1 MANYII
7 QKSNYSLVVF
17 KSDWG
22 ERRSRG
28 VGRTNQGSREQFN
41 ILLIED
47 CQEDTLLI
55 TKALEDTRFD
65 IAIKVL
71 EDGSDLTP
79 YLERRRRNGSSEK
92 PDLIL
97 LDWILTKVSG
107 SEVLR
112 QVKEDNRL
120 RRVPVVVLTGSRS
133 PDDVMTAY
141 ELGASAYLLKP
152 TTFAETKKVLLA
164 LAEFYFGIVQLP
176 REIEAEQRDLRD
188 RGKNGRPSRTC

>member
-1 MANYII
+1 M
-7 QKSNYSLVVF
+7 
-17 KSDWG
+17 G
-22 ERRSRG
+22 RRSKQG
-28 VGRTNQGSREQFN
+28 VGQTNQGSRGPFN

-47 CQEDTLLI
+47 CQEDALLI
-55 TKALEDTRFD
+55 TKALRETGFD
-65 IAIKVL
+65 IVIQAL

-79 YLERRRRNGSSEK
+79 YLEKGRRNGSDEK

-97 LDWILTKVSG
+97 LDWILTKVGG

-133 PDDVMTAY
+133 PEDVMTAY

-164 LAEFYFGIVQLP
+164 LAEFYFGVVQLP
-176 REIEAEQRDLRD
+176 REIEAKQRNLRD
-188 RGKNGRPSRTC
+188 PGKNGKSPQSC